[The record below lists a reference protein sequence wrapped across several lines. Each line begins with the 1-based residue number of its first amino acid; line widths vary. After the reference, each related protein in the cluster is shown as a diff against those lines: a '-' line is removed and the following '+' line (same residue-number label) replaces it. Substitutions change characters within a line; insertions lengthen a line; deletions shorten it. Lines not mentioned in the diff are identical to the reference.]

1 MSFSNIEM
9 IHLYIYFKQENA
21 KKNLCFF
28 CCCFF
33 VFVLRKTQL
42 WENYYSRRNASSGS
56 HVHIGKTVS
65 SDVSGNYLI
74 KRLPSG
80 NAKIFVSCI
89 GFQSVDTLVNIA
101 FDEVL
106 NFALLENT
114 VQLQEVVIR
123 QKSIH

>member
-1 MSFSNIEM
+1 L
-9 IHLYIYFKQENA
+9 H
-21 KKNLCFF
+21 
-28 CCCFF
+28 
-33 VFVLRKTQL
+33 KTQL
-42 WENYYSRRNASSGS
+42 AGKLLQEEPLSGS
-56 HVHIGKTVS
+56 HVHIGKKTVS

-89 GFQSVDTLVNIA
+89 GFQPVDTLVNIA
-101 FDEVL
+101 FDQVL
-106 NFALLENT
+106 NFILLENT

>member
-21 KKNLCFF
+21 KKNLYFSVAVFF
-28 CCCFF
+28 A

-42 WENYYSRRNASSGS
+42 WENYYSRRNASSE
-56 HVHIGKTVS
+56 VTHIGKTVS
-65 SDVSGNYLI
+65 SDVSGNYLF
-74 KRLPSG
+74 RLPSG

-89 GFQSVDTLVNIA
+89 GFQPVDTLVNIA
-101 FDEVL
+101 FDQVL
-106 NFALLENT
+106 NFILENT